1 MLEIFNRDRRR
12 VAIAENA
19 HNLREER
26 KINSLWYLYFSLPV
40 DDSKNEYCLPFH
52 YVRWDDGE
60 LYRIMPAETFVTET
74 GSVEYQCEHVLATLI
89 DNVLFGYHV
98 VGNRGVYTRD
108 CINYVLDH
116 QPVKNWVLDRCG
128 FNRQFEY
135 GWEQE
140 TLLSALFSIANP
152 LSNYMWV
159 TDTSVYP
166 WRLSLEALDT
176 GAKPEMYV
184 QYSRNMLSYTGST
197 DPQQICTQLYP
208 LGYGEGV
215 NQLTIAGVNGGVPY
229 LQSPQEYI
237 NRYGVIERVWA
248 DRRYED
254 PESLKAAAQ
263 AMLDEMQEPVKQYSI
278 GFSQLDE
285 GEYCKAAIGKKI
297 CIVHPELGANVDTF
311 ITELKLNYGDV
322 PSSTITVANK
332 STNIASS
339 IADMADRQRIEQT
352 YAQGATQL
360 YAQTL
365 QANCDSKNGAVMNF
379 YIPGDMRII
388 NKIMAKVQMS
398 SFRSYSKATETA
410 SSQVISSSTSD
421 TNTYSSSD
429 GGGTSTTTSDGGGMT
444 TSSGGGTTATS
455 SSQPVSSSNTEVD
468 LSDDGGP
475 GNANHNHALV
485 RGDKIA
491 LTDGKGGI
499 TGYRVFAPSGKH
511 THGEHSHQV
520 TIPGHTHNVNA
531 HSHSLRLQAHSHN
544 VRIPGHIHSV
554 TIPSHAHEITPGIFF
569 SGCPTSFGLYVNGMR
584 KANFAATDAE
594 IDLTSYL
601 VDSSTNL
608 IPRGSWLSVEV
619 RPNDLAYVSIDM
631 YVQGFVQSRGDQ
643 TV

>member
-60 LYRIMPAETFVTET
+60 LYRIMPAETAAAET

-98 VGNRGVYTRD
+98 VGNRGVYTQD

-159 TDTSVYP
+159 TDTSDYP

-184 QYSRNMLSYTGST
+184 RYSRNMLSYTGST
-197 DPQQICTQLYP
+197 DPQQICTRLYP

-237 NRYGVIERVWA
+237 DRYGVIERVWA

-254 PESLKAAAQ
+254 AESLKAAAQ

-285 GEYCKAAIGKKI
+285 GEYSKAAIGKKI

-322 PSSTITVANK
+322 PSSTIMVANK

-398 SFRSYSKATETA
+398 SFRSYSKATEAA

-520 TIPGHTHNVNA
+520 TIPSHTHNVSA

-594 IDLTSYL
+594 IDLTGYL

-608 IPRGSWLSVEV
+608 IPRGSWLSIEI

-631 YVQGFVQSRGDQ
+631 YVQGFVQSRGDN